1 MSKFKNGAFR
11 EKPHFCGMKNYF
23 VLILISAALLACE
36 ESTKEKQNSEV
47 ELNEAVDQ
55 TEDVSNSV
63 QHITDKIRK
72 DPKNPDLYLQ
82 RSKAHAADMMLL
94 LALDDVN
101 RALSIDSLNS
111 DYHAFKG
118 EVHYLNKEP
127 DKAVES
133 FNRSLELNSENT
145 DALLKLAEIKLLL
158 RRYQECFD
166 LANDALRINDQLY
179 NAYFIKGYAHYELG
193 DSNLF
198 VSSVQ
203 TALELNPQFY
213 DGYALLASFY
223 ASLESDL
230 ALDYYNSALDIR
242 PNDPEAL
249 YGKAIYLQNSGRIEE
264 AVEQYQYMIDLD
276 SNHVFAWYNQ
286 GYIKLE
292 IEDDPEAAIGFF
304 EKTIEIQPEYVE
316 AHYNLGLSK
325 ERAGKVDEAIQHFR
339 HALELNPQYD
349 PAALALE
356 RLMS

>member
-1 MSKFKNGAFR
+1 
-11 EKPHFCGMKNYF
+11 MKNYIG
-23 VLILISAALLACE
+23 LIFIAFAMLSCDE
-36 ESTKEKQNSEV
+36 TSNEKQNIEK
-47 ELNEAVDQ
+47 ELNETVGQ
-55 TEDVSNSV
+55 TEELPNKV
-63 QHITDKIRK
+63 QEITDKIRK
-72 DPKNPDLYLQ
+72 DPKNPDLYFQ
-82 RSKAHAADMMLL
+82 RSQAHAADGMFL
-94 LALDDVN
+94 LAMDDAN

-111 DYHAFKG
+111 EYHAFKG
-118 EVHYLNKEP
+118 EVHYLNKQPE
-127 DKAVES
+127 KAVKS
-133 FNRSLELNSENT
+133 FNHALELNSENT

-166 LANDALRINDQLY
+166 LANDALRVNDQLY

-223 ASLESDL
+223 SSLESDL

-242 PNDPEAL
+242 PNEPEAL
-249 YGKAIYLQNSGRIEE
+249 YGKAIYLQNSGRKEQAI
-264 AVEQYQYMIDLD
+264 EQYKYMLTLD

-292 IEDDPEAAIGFF
+292 IEDKPEAAVRYF

-325 ERAGKVDEAIQHFR
+325 ERAGRVDEAIGHFR
-339 HALELNPQYD
+339 RALEINPQYD

-356 RLMS
+356 RLMN

>member
-1 MSKFKNGAFR
+1 
-11 EKPHFCGMKNYF
+11 MKNYI
-23 VLILISAALLACE
+23 VLIFIAAAMLSCDE
-36 ESTKEKQNSEV
+36 TSNEKQGGEV
-47 ELNEAVDQ
+47 EM
-55 TEDVSNSV
+55 TETADKTTELPNSV
-63 QHITDKIRK
+63 QQITDKIRK
-72 DPKNPDLYLQ
+72 DPKNPDLYYQ
-82 RSKAHAADMMLL
+82 RSKAHIADRMLL
-94 LALDDVN
+94 LAMDDVN

-118 EVHYLNKEP
+118 EIHYLNKEP

-223 ASLESDL
+223 ASVESDL

-249 YGKAIYLQNSGRIEE
+249 YGKAIYLQNSGRIKE
-264 AVEQYQYMIDLD
+264 AVEQYQHMLELD

-286 GYIKLE
+286 GFIKLE
-292 IEDDPEAAIGFF
+292 IEDDPEAAISFF

-325 ERAGKVDEAIQHFR
+325 ERAGRVDEAIQHFR
-339 HALELNPQYD
+339 QALELNPQYD

-356 RLMS
+356 RLME

>member
-1 MSKFKNGAFR
+1 MF
-11 EKPHFCGMKNYF
+11 
-23 VLILISAALLACE
+23 ISIGLLACNDTTN
-36 ESTKEKQNSEV
+36 ESQSSEV
-47 ELNEAVDQ
+47 ELNETVDQ
-55 TEDVSNSV
+55 AEGLHNSV
-63 QHITDKIRK
+63 QQITDKIRK
-72 DPKNPDLYLQ
+72 DPKNPDLYFQ
-82 RSKAHAADMMLL
+82 RSQAHAAEGMFL
-94 LALDDVN
+94 LALDDVK
-101 RALSIDSLNS
+101 RCLSIDSLNS
-111 DYHAFKG
+111 DYHGFKG
-118 EVHYLNKEP
+118 EIHYLNKQPEN
-127 DKAVES
+127 AVES
-133 FNRSLELNSENT
+133 FNRALELNSENT

-203 TALELNPQFY
+203 TALELNPEFY

-242 PNDPEAL
+242 PNEPEAL

-264 AVEQYQYMIDLD
+264 AVEQYKYMLDLD

-286 GYIKLE
+286 GYINLE
-292 IEDDPEAAIGFF
+292 IEDDPEAAIRFF
-304 EKTIEIQPEYVE
+304 EKTIEIEPEYVE

-325 ERAGKVDEAIQHFR
+325 ERAGQVGEAIEHFR

-349 PAALALE
+349 PAALALQ
-356 RLMS
+356 RLMD